1 MAYKYQVQF
10 DSVNRNE
17 LHIFLQN
24 NNICRLVQC
33 PWGLYYS
40 DIKDDTAA
48 VLVNTVAD
56 DQSKFSPRD
65 HFRDLDAKRFQS
77 KIVLSKIVTSR
88 RLADCTLTAS
98 KVKAAVFIWGESMV
112 CLKGKPPWWS
122 TPYIQ
127 ARIMSLPV
135 DILEQYREVTLT
147 VYVMF
152 INGLRFV
159 ITKSCNI
166 LFTTSEH
173 IINGNSKTL
182 LASLKEV
189 NKLYTQHGFKIRT
202 ILMDGQFEC
211 LHWDLSRMKINLST
225 YTYNALVGEIERI
238 ILAIKES
245 ACGIFNTLPFT
256 KLTGCIIVE
265 LLSFVV
271 FWLNVLGESI
281 ASDLSLFTV
290 MKGLTVSYK
299 RHCVIKFCEYVQTH

>member
-1 MAYKYQVQF
+1 
-10 DSVNRNE
+10 
-17 LHIFLQN
+17 
-24 NNICRLVQC
+24 
-33 PWGLYYS
+33 
-40 DIKDDTAA
+40 
-48 VLVNTVAD
+48 
-56 DQSKFSPRD
+56 
-65 HFRDLDAKRFQS
+65 
-77 KIVLSKIVTSR
+77 
-88 RLADCTLTAS
+88 
-98 KVKAAVFIWGESMV
+98 
-112 CLKGKPPWWS
+112 
-122 TPYIQ
+122 
-127 ARIMSLPV
+127 
-135 DILEQYREVTLT
+135 
-147 VYVMF
+147 MF
-152 INGLRFV
+152 INGLRFF

-189 NKLYTQHGFKIRT
+189 KKLYMQHGFKIRT

-225 YTYNALVGEIERI
+225 CTYNTLVGEIERI

-265 LLSFVV
+265 LLSFVL

-299 RHCVIKFCEYVQTH
+299 RHCVIKFCEYVQTHEYHDNKLQTRTIGAIALRPTGNYQRSHLFISLVTDKNSTRTTVPRSQCPKKSSTTYIDSHNAIPVDGVSATATATLFPMMPTIMTTTATSHTFRLKKMTRAPMRVWTSSLTMIPMMTMYLHQ